1 MVNEPSPNKLGV
13 LGGTFDPIHYGHLVI
28 AEEAHARL
36 GLQEVL
42 IVPARVPPHKRG
54 KRVTSEEHRVA
65 MVRLA
70 IASNPHFRL
79 HTIDLDRDG
88 PSHTAD
94 TLELLKGETGA
105 ELYFI
110 IGEDS
115 LLDLPRWH
123 QPARILAQ
131 CRLVVMSRP
140 GYPEP
145 DLRGLEHI
153 RPASVRESIVVRA
166 PQLEISSTELRQRVA
181 VGLPIKY
188 QAPEAVEEYIYR
200 HGLYRQAK

>member
-1 MVNEPSPNKLGV
+1 
-13 LGGTFDPIHYGHLVI
+13 
-28 AEEAHARL
+28 
-36 GLQEVL
+36 
-42 IVPARVPPHKRG
+42 
-54 KRVTSEEHRVA
+54 

>member
-1 MVNEPSPNKLGV
+1 MVSDNNRIGV

-28 AEEAHARL
+28 AEEAHSRL
-36 GLQEVL
+36 DLREVL
-42 IVPARVPPHKRG
+42 IVPARIPPHKRG
-54 KRVTSEEHRVA
+54 KRITSEEHRVA

-88 PSHTAD
+88 PSHTSD
-94 TLELLKGETGA
+94 TLALLHAETGA

-115 LLDLPRWH
+115 LLDMPRWH

-145 DLRGLEHI
+145 DLQVLEPI
-153 RPASVRESIVVRA
+153 RHEAVRESIVVRA
-166 PQLEISSTELRQRVA
+166 PQLEISSTELRERVA
-181 VGLPIKY
+181 RGQPIRY
-188 QAPEAVEEYIYR
+188 QAPEAVEEYIYQ
-200 HGLYRQAK
+200 HGLYRSPE

>member
-1 MVNEPSPNKLGV
+1 MEKVGV

-28 AEEAHARL
+28 AEEAYAHL
-36 GLQEVL
+36 GLSEVL
-42 IVPARVPPHKRG
+42 VVPARVPPHKRN
-54 KRVTSEEHRVA
+54 KPVTAEEHRLA
-65 MVRLA
+65 MVQLA

-79 HTIDLDRDG
+79 CTIDLDRDG

-94 TLELLKGETGA
+94 TLALLRAGREA

-131 CRLVVMSRP
+131 CRLVVVTRP

-145 DLRGLEHI
+145 DLRVLHPV
-153 RPASVRESIVVRA
+153 RPEATHESIVIRA

-181 VGLPIKY
+181 HGLPIKY
-188 QAPEAVEEYIYR
+188 QVPEPVEEYIYQ
-200 HGLYRQAK
+200 HGLYRSGE